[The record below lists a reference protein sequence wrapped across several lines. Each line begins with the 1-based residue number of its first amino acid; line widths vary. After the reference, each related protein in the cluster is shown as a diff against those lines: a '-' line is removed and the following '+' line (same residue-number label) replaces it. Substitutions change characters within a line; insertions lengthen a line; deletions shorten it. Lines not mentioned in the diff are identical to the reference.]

1 MLGTKQQRGD
11 VPVGA
16 PLGEGQ
22 RRFSVLREGQGRHS
36 DSQPVWL
43 QPTQNQLTP
52 AKINQP
58 GQNNHPTRCSPGA
71 VLRGP
76 HHAARAS
83 PCPSA

>member
-11 VPVGA
+11 VPTGT

-22 RRFSVLREGQGRHS
+22 RRVSVLQEGQGWHS

-43 QPTQNQLTP
+43 QPTQNQLAP

-58 GQNNHPTRCSPGA
+58 GQNNQPTRGA
-71 VLRGP
+71 ALGLF
-76 HHAARAS
+76 
-83 PCPSA
+83 

>member
-22 RRFSVLREGQGRHS
+22 RRFSVLWEGQGRHS

-43 QPTQNQLTP
+43 QPTQ
-52 AKINQP
+52 IN
-58 GQNNHPTRCSPGA
+58 
-71 VLRGP
+71 
-76 HHAARAS
+76 
-83 PCPSA
+83 

>member
-16 PLGEGQ
+16 LLGEGQ

-36 DSQPVWL
+36 DSQPMWL
-43 QPTQNQLTP
+43 QPTQNQLTS

-58 GQNNHPTRCSPGA
+58 GQNNHPTRGA
-71 VLRGP
+71 ALGLF
-76 HHAARAS
+76 
-83 PCPSA
+83 